1 MQYQQHHENSAGGR
15 IRAVFGWR
23 ILATLAALASIA
35 GAGVLATRAA
45 LSDQVTMGQITV
57 AGGTLDMVANSETD
71 DTDVAWAGSL
81 SVALTGMAPGDL
93 ENERARDWSRD
104 GMPVENTFFDDL
116 RWVAQTCQ
124 IRFDLLD

>member
-1 MQYQQHHENSAGGR
+1 MSKAPKADMQPLRDPVATRAMALSVLQSVVPLSGPGSGDPVTAVCHWFAAYDVKQFADLETFTSNVRSVQER
-15 IRAVFGWR
+15 IRA
-23 ILATLAALASIA
+23 AAPRA
-35 GAGVLATRAA
+35 GFERVY
-45 LSDQVTMGQITV
+45 
-57 AGGTLDMVANSETD
+57 
-71 DTDVAWAGSL
+71 
-81 SVALTGMAPGDL
+81 APGDL